1 MKRGAILLS
10 AESVL
15 PTIVILTLTSIVGRL
30 ISAGVPAVS
39 QMGAQ
44 VITELLAV
52 GCWWG
57 LNHGYPKAK
66 VSWWRSSER
75 HQWLLILPVIVVL
88 LGDST
93 LNPQFHFTLS
103 RVMMAVLLG
112 FSVGLF
118 EEYVF
123 RGILVSALRQR
134 YHVGPLWTVFLS
146 GLMFSLVHLVNAT
159 GGSLTMTLVQM
170 LEAIGL
176 GSFFAA
182 IYLVTGS
189 LWLPIIA
196 HGLIDGFDALAF
208 GTLSNTAGMSIWT
221 SLVYT
226 IIFGVAAYW
235 LLKTKHFNVVI
246 TTGGHSDLNFKRR
259 SVEARPAIV
268 QQPISRVKT
277 LIAIA
282 IPLVELG
289 LGAVVADITTNKW
302 LRVILVDLIFFAGLC
317 LAVYLYRDVLVSH
330 WQRFRSHLG
339 MGLLVAIGG
348 VLLAYFVLSVVRQ
361 ALQAIGVASS
371 EALNVLSIQS
381 AGMALVASLTTLM
394 APFAEEIVFR
404 HALFY
409 QWRGRGVLT
418 WVMLVISSIAFGLVH
433 WNNFHGQLVQMIP
446 YMCVGA
452 LFGLIYYFSRN
463 IWQVILTHFLF
474 DIIQVIAVIAMFI
487 LAIVQRG

>member
-1 MKRGAILLS
+1 MKRGAALLS
-10 AESVL
+10 VESVL
-15 PTIVILTLTSIVGRL
+15 ATIVVLTLTSIVARL
-30 ISAGVPAVS
+30 ISAGLPVIS
-39 QMGAQ
+39 QMGTQ
-44 VITELLAV
+44 VITEGLAL

-57 LNHGYPKAK
+57 LNRWYPKAK
-66 VSWWRSSER
+66 VSWWRNNVR
-75 HQWLLILPVIVVL
+75 HQWLLVLPVIVVL
-88 LGDST
+88 VGDST
-93 LNPQFHFTLS
+93 LNPQFQFTLS
-103 RVMMAVLLG
+103 HVIMAVFVGL
-112 FSVGLF
+112 SVGLF

-123 RGILVSALRQR
+123 RGVLVSALRQR
-134 YHVGPLWTVFLS
+134 YRVGPLMTAFLS

-170 LEAIGL
+170 LEAVGL
-176 GSFFAA
+176 GAFFAA
-182 IYLVTGS
+182 VYLVTGS
-189 LWLPIIA
+189 LWLSIIA
-196 HGLIDGFDALAF
+196 HGMIDGFDALAF

-226 IIFGVAAYW
+226 VVFGVAAYW
-235 LLKTKHFNVVI
+235 LLNTKRFNVVI
-246 TTGGHSDLNFKRR
+246 STSGHSNLDFKRR
-259 SVEARPAIV
+259 PTEARLAI
-268 QQPISRVKT
+268 QRQSISWIKT
-277 LIAIA
+277 LVAIA

-317 LAVYLYRDVLVSH
+317 LAVYLYHDVLVSH
-330 WQRFRSHLG
+330 WRRFKTHVG

-348 VLLAYFVLSVVRQ
+348 VLLAYLVLAAVRQ
-361 ALQAIGVASS
+361 TLQYMGVASS
-371 EALNVLSIQS
+371 GAVNVLSIQS

-409 QWRGRGVLT
+409 QWRGRGALT
-418 WVMLVISSIAFGLVH
+418 WLMLIVSSIAFGLVH
-433 WNNFHGQLVQMIP
+433 WNNFHGQLIQMIP

-474 DIIQVIAVIAMFI
+474 DIIQVIAVVAMFI
-487 LAIVQRG
+487 VAIVQRG